1 MVTEWTGI
9 PVSRLLE
16 SEGERLL
23 HLEEQL
29 RERVIGQDAAVSA
42 VAGAIRRGRLGIK
55 DPRRPIGSFI
65 FLGQTGVGKTELT
78 RALATAMFGSDKAL
92 IRFDMSEYMEKHS
105 VSRLIGS
112 PPGYIGHEEGGQLT
126 ERVRR
131 QPYSVLLFDE
141 LEKAHPDV
149 FNILL
154 QVLDDGSLTDSRGR
168 KVDFRN
174 TVIIMTSNLGAGG
187 FTHKSVGFSSGTEDK
202 RDQERMLGALK
213 DALRPEF
220 LNRVDE
226 IIVFQSLGEAEIR
239 RIASLLLA
247 EIAQRMKQLHIE
259 LTFSDDVISM
269 LTKEGYDPTYGARPL
284 RRAAIKR
291 IEEPLA
297 NEMLTGAV
305 REGDKITAR
314 IQNGALIFEKN

>member
-1 MVTEWTGI
+1 M
-9 PVSRLLE
+9 
-16 SEGERLL
+16 
-23 HLEEQL
+23 
-29 RERVIGQDAAVSA
+29 
-42 VAGAIRRGRLGIK
+42 
-55 DPRRPIGSFI
+55 
-65 FLGQTGVGKTELT
+65 
-78 RALATAMFGSDKAL
+78 
-92 IRFDMSEYMEKHS
+92 
-105 VSRLIGS
+105 
-112 PPGYIGHEEGGQLT
+112 
-126 ERVRR
+126 RR

-187 FTHKSVGFSSGTEDK
+187 FAHKSVGFSSGTEGK

-213 DALRPEF
+213 DTLRPEF

-226 IIVFQSLGEAEIR
+226 IVVFQRLGEPEIR
-239 RIASLLLA
+239 RIASLLLT
-247 EIAQRMKQLHIE
+247 EISLRMKQLHIE

-269 LTKEGYDPTYGARPL
+269 LAEEGYDPTYGARPL
-284 RRAAIKR
+284 TRAAIKC

-297 NEMLTGAV
+297 NEMLTGSI
-305 REGDKITAR
+305 REGDKLFAR
-314 IQNGALIFEKN
+314 IQNGVLVFEKN